1 MKNDADFTELPP
13 DNVKIWYREFI
24 FGYLE
29 ADGVFM
35 LRLLSSNSSDFVCT
49 EVNNGCFFFVRVI
62 DDCFRSGY
70 QSIMAIILSKK
81 FPRIETKS

>member
-49 EVNNGCFFFVRVI
+49 EVNNGCFFLF
-62 DDCFRSGY
+62 
-70 QSIMAIILSKK
+70 
-81 FPRIETKS
+81 E